1 MVRLPRAALWTL
13 LPAVLLAASLAAA
26 GDSANPPPAKDAD
39 AYPITV
45 TVTPT
50 MVFVA
55 GSNGVVAGRKVV
67 IEGDTL
73 PSGTR
78 PVKIAVSQEGAPAAT
93 AEATVGDTG
102 HYTFGDFAPVDDG
115 AYVVTVTAPDGRGTA
130 TASFTAVDIPEL
142 DEKVGDAITETA
154 KAAANATAAMD
165 KKIDDLPPSPAKD
178 QAKQKLAAAIAATQA
193 LDRESAAGS
202 EALKGF
208 LGAIATDAFS
218 ASLTHDDLDRLAAA
232 VSRSDAA
239 TATVQQLTTQASGA
253 LLGCD
258 QLALATEVFKAISAA
273 LNVKKEITQIAY
285 GIAKDVNSDTA
296 SAMAKKA
303 GASPGLAFVSGQA
316 LKNLPELGKLEN
328 LAGNAYGILADLG
341 AFVTDSVFGAYC
353 EQFVG
358 PVEAAMK
365 AEFYYDS
372 GNGPQ
377 KWWSYTYKVTGRI
390 TLYYP
395 KGASGDAIQMKGRI
409 EGYAHDFDTWEDALT
424 VMYPGLMGGTVQ
436 YKRNFPPLEVGSAAS
451 QFASQG
457 STASSGYIEGSGAGM
472 LGPGGFLINVDGV
485 LAKDSLTIALGK
497 PVSDFNVSHRV
508 VALVL
513 SPLAGDFGPQVTW
526 YSLPFSDARHLFGH
540 AANDQP
546 MKLTLTTD
554 AASVTAD
561 GKFTGSV
568 DHDTAKGDY
577 VASIKACNPGC

>member
-1 MVRLPRAALWTL
+1 
-13 LPAVLLAASLAAA
+13 
-26 GDSANPPPAKDAD
+26 
-39 AYPITV
+39 
-45 TVTPT
+45 
-50 MVFVA
+50 
-55 GSNGVVAGRKVV
+55 
-67 IEGDTL
+67 
-73 PSGTR
+73 
-78 PVKIAVSQEGAPAAT
+78 
-93 AEATVGDTG
+93 
-102 HYTFGDFAPVDDG
+102 
-115 AYVVTVTAPDGRGTA
+115 
-130 TASFTAVDIPEL
+130 
-142 DEKVGDAITETA
+142 
-154 KAAANATAAMD
+154 MD

-193 LDRESAAGS
+193 LDSESAAGS
-202 EALKGF
+202 DALKGF

-218 ASLTHDDLDRLAAA
+218 VSLTHDDLDRLADA
-232 VSRSDAA
+232 VSRADAA

-258 QLALATEVFKAISAA
+258 QLAFATEVFKAISAA
-273 LNVKKEITQIAY
+273 LNVKKEVLQIAY
-285 GIAKDVNSDTA
+285 GIAKDVDSDTA
-296 SAMAKKA
+296 SALAKKA
-303 GASPGLAFVSGQA
+303 GAGPGLAFVSGQA
-316 LKNLPELGKLEN
+316 LKNLPELGKLED

-358 PVEAAMK
+358 PVEAAME

-395 KGASGDAIQMKGRI
+395 KGAAGDAIQMKGRI
-409 EGYAHDFDTWEDALT
+409 EGYAHDFETWEDALT
-424 VMYPGLMGGTVQ
+424 VMFPGLMGGTVQ
-436 YKRNFPPLEVGSAAS
+436 YKRNFPPLEVGAAAS
-451 QFASQG
+451 KLASQG
-457 STASSGYIEGSGAGM
+457 SSASSAYIEGSGAGM
-472 LGPGGFLINVDGV
+472 RGPGGFLIDVDGV
-485 LAKDSLTIALGK
+485 LAKDSLTITLGK

-513 SPLAGDFGPQVTW
+513 SPLTGDIGPQVTW
-526 YSLPFSDARHLFGH
+526 YSLPFSDAHHLFGH

-546 MKLTLTTD
+546 MKLTLRTD
-554 AASVTAD
+554 DTSVTAD